1 VRGREREG
9 EGEGEGEGTV
19 TCPGM
24 AWKRWNYEEQ
34 VRQLRLRIIAKRVKH
49 ARIKQTV
56 FAERDPKVLLL
67 NYQFS

>member
-9 EGEGEGEGTV
+9 EGEGTV
-19 TCPGM
+19 TC
-24 AWKRWNYEEQ
+24 EEQ